1 MSHQIPKLEPQYTT
15 ISSIVKSSQKLF
27 DTANE
32 YKPSAP
38 TTSNFSTKK
47 SNLQA
52 SVTFKEEEES
62 LTSQANNTFRIDEIQ
77 KIGNLC
83 DNFNRLIF
91 F

>member
-1 MSHQIPKLEPQYTT
+1 MINNQMPKLEPQYAT

-27 DTANE
+27 DTAND

-52 SVTFKEEEES
+52 SVTFKEEES
-62 LTSQANNTFRIDEIQ
+62 ITSQANNTFHIDEIQ
-77 KIGNLC
+77 KIGN
-83 DNFNRLIF
+83 F
-91 F
+91 